1 MPGVDVNARAG
12 GRLARVT
19 SDEVVEKLRGA
30 KPGVIRTHAV
40 RVGGVLYPIK
50 EAFATVS
57 GLDLLDFN
65 TNQARNWFRKLGF
78 EVMRVEQPSTEIEA
92 AHSDSGKREG
102 HMESKA

>member
-1 MPGVDVNARAG
+1 MPGVEVSARVG
-12 GRLARVT
+12 GRHARVT

-40 RVGGVLYPIK
+40 RVPAILYPNK

-78 EVMRVEQPSTEIEA
+78 EVLRVEQSSTDVEA
-92 AHSDSGKREG
+92 AHSDSGSEG
-102 HMESKA
+102 QMESKA

>member
-1 MPGVDVNARAG
+1 MPGVDVVASAG
-12 GRLARVT
+12 GRQARVT

-30 KPGVIRTHAV
+30 KPGLIRTHAV
-40 RVGGVLYPIK
+40 RVEGVLYPIK

-78 EVMRVEQPSTEIEA
+78 EVLRVEQPSTEVEA
-92 AHSDSGKREG
+92 AHSDTGKREG
-102 HMESKA
+102 PMESKA

>member
-1 MPGVDVNARAG
+1 MPGVEVSARVG
-12 GRLARVT
+12 GRHARVT

-40 RVGGVLYPIK
+40 RVGGILYPIK
-50 EAFATVS
+50 EAFAAVS

-78 EVMRVEQPSTEIEA
+78 EVLRVEQSSTDVEA

-102 HMESKA
+102 QMESKA